1 MIGKK
6 NGRIVR
12 IKYNHAC
19 QIFFSIISFE
29 TLPSVVVRVQNKFL
43 QQINFWP
50 PHPHI
55 SRSETHEQ
63 NNLIPQQQPQQFY
76 IELQSNPP
84 PQKIKKIVIIIN
96 VPNWYIL
103 RPDLWIPVTLLIFM
117 PQHDLSKV
125 LSINQ
130 FGFPGDKLFLNRLV

>member
-1 MIGKK
+1 MS
-6 NGRIVR
+6 
-12 IKYNHAC
+12 H
-19 QIFFSIISFE
+19 
-29 TLPSVVVRVQNKFL
+29 LPLLLLHSAVVVRVQNKFL

-50 PHPHI
+50 PHPQI

-63 NNLIPQQQPQQFY
+63 NNLMPQQQPQQFY

-103 RPDLWIPVTLLIFM
+103 RPDLWIPVILLIFM
-117 PQHDLSKV
+117 PQHELSKV
-125 LSINQ
+125 RLVFQETSCFYRDQ
-130 FGFPGDKLFLNRLV
+130 CKGFPGSWNGVHLFVSSFN